1 MNINMTL
8 IGQAIAFAAFV
19 WFCMKFVWPPLM
31 AALNER
37 KKQIAD
43 GLAAAE
49 KGQQAEA
56 LAKQEAQKAIADAK
70 EQAAEILRKAEKRGS
85 EIVEESK
92 VDAKA
97 EAERI
102 MTAARAEIDQ
112 ELNRARE
119 HLRGQVSAIVI
130 SGATKVI
137 EKEIDEKSHADLVN
151 KLVAEI

>member
-1 MNINMTL
+1 MNINLTL
-8 IGQAIAFAAFV
+8 IGQAISFAVFV

-31 AALNER
+31 AALTER

-56 LAKQEAQKAIADAK
+56 LAKQEAEKEVALAK
-70 EQAAEILRKAEKRGS
+70 EQAAEIIRKAEKRGT
-85 EIVEESK
+85 EIVEEAK
-92 VDAKA
+92 ADAKA
-97 EAERI
+97 EAARI
-102 MTAARAEIDQ
+102 MTAAHAEIDQ

-119 HLRGQVSAIVI
+119 HLRSQVASIVI
-130 SGATKVI
+130 SGAKKVI
-137 EKEIDEKSHADLVN
+137 EKEIDEKSHSDLVN

>member
-1 MNINMTL
+1 MNINLTL
-8 IGQAIAFAAFV
+8 IGQAISFAVFV
-19 WFCMKFVWPPLM
+19 WFCMKFVWPPIM
-31 AALNER
+31 AALTER

-56 LAKQEAQKAIADAK
+56 LAKAEAEKEIAGAK

-85 EIVEESK
+85 EIVEEAK
-92 VDAKA
+92 ADAKV

-102 MTAARAEIDQ
+102 MTAAQAEIDQ

-119 HLRGQVSAIVI
+119 HLRAQVAGIVI
-130 SGATKVI
+130 SGAQKVI
-137 EKEIDEKSHADLVN
+137 EKEIDEKSHSDLVN